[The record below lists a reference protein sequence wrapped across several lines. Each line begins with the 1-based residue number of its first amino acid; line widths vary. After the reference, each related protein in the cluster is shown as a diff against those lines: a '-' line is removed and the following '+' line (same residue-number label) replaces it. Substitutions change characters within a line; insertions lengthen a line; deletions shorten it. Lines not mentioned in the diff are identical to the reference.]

1 MLGDTLGKIA
11 AEKAGI
17 IKQGVPLISALQ
29 HPEAEIVIEQRA
41 LRLRAPMHIGGQ
53 QWQVGV
59 ERGRLVFQDENGGYT
74 EYLPDKDGDLV
85 KVRTGDGVHFD
96 RAGGDRIAWR
106 VVAAL
111 RAKFDLTSWKQ
122 EARA

>member
-1 MLGDTLGKIA
+1 M
-11 AEKAGI
+11 
-17 IKQGVPLISALQ
+17 
-29 HPEAEIVIEQRA
+29 
-41 LRLRAPMHIGGQ
+41 
-53 QWQVGV
+53 
-59 ERGRLVFQDENGGYT
+59 
-74 EYLPDKDGDLV
+74 

-111 RAKFDLTSWKQ
+111 RAKFDLTSWKH